1 LQLLANFFILLLLTN
16 NYWSFC
22 MKQVKNTAI
31 GIQQRSYISRL
42 PFYYGWV
49 ILIAG
54 AVGVLASI
62 PGQTMGVSVFT
73 DHLITSL
80 QLSRVGISSAYMV
93 GTLGSSLIISY
104 AGVLFDRYGARPL
117 AAVAVVFLSLFLLL
131 LVFSS
136 NISALLS
143 STGIPSPIAAFMV
156 VGFGFFGIRFFG
168 QGVLT
173 LVSRGMVAKWFSTHR
188 GLATGLMGL
197 TTSFGFSY
205 APQPLQHLVSQF
217 GWRSALGILSALL
230 MFLFLPFILTFFRS
244 DPESCGLEM
253 EQGLAKPKQNRS
265 GHSEDAHV
273 ELDLKDAK
281 KHAAYWVIILSLG
294 YWSLFNTAFTFHIVS
309 IYGEFGIDASQA
321 VKIFLPISVISVIS
335 RFLGSYLSDRIAI
348 KYIYIVYGLSLII
361 ASISM
366 MMLHTT
372 TGTVLVIIGYGI
384 GTGLFGMLNIV
395 TWPKLYGRKHLGA
408 VSGFAMSVIVAGSA
422 IGPWAFSMVYRFT
435 HSYQGTGLIGLVISS
450 FLMLAILF
458 IPFSTEQNK

>member
-1 LQLLANFFILLLLTN
+1 
-16 NYWSFC
+16 
-22 MKQVKNTAI
+22 MKQIKDTTV
-31 GIQQRSYISRL
+31 GIPPQRSYISRL

-54 AVGVLASI
+54 GAIGVLASI

-80 QLSRVGISSAYMV
+80 NISRVGISSAYMV

-104 AGVLFDRYGARPL
+104 AGVLFDRYGARPV
-117 AAVAVVFLSLFLLL
+117 AAVAAFFLSLFLLL

-136 NISALLS
+136 NIASLLAS
-143 STGIPSPIAAFMV
+143 IGIPSSIAAFAV
-156 VGFGFFGIRFFG
+156 IGFGFFGIRFFG

-188 GLATGLMGL
+188 GLATGLMGI
-197 TTSFGFSY
+197 TTSFTFSY
-205 APQPLQHLVSQF
+205 APQPLQHLINQY
-217 GWRSALGILSALL
+217 GWKSSLGILSALL

-253 EQGLAKPKQNRS
+253 ERGLAKPKKNRS
-265 GHSEDAHV
+265 ARSEDAHV

-281 KHAAYWVIILSLG
+281 RHAAYWVILLSLG

-309 IYGEFGIDASQA
+309 IYGGEFGIDASQA

-348 KYIYIVYGLSLII
+348 KYIYIAYGISLII
-361 ASISM
+361 ASIAM
-366 MMLHTT
+366 MILNTT
-372 TGTVLVIIGYGI
+372 IGTLLVIIGYGI

-408 VSGFAMSVIVAGSA
+408 VSGFAMSIIVAGSA
-422 IGPWAFSMVYRFT
+422 IGPPWAFSMVYRFT
-435 HSYQGTGLIGLVISS
+435 HSYQGTGGVIGLAVSS
-450 FLMLAILF
+450 CIMLAILF
-458 IPFSTEQNK
+458 IPFSTEKNKKRNNPP

>member
-1 LQLLANFFILLLLTN
+1 
-16 NYWSFC
+16 
-22 MKQVKNTAI
+22 MKQIENTAE

-54 AVGVLASI
+54 AIGVLASI

-80 QLSRVGISSAYMV
+80 NISRVGISSAYMV

-104 AGVLFDRYGARPL
+104 AGVLFDRYGARPV
-117 AAVAVVFLSLFLLL
+117 AAVAAFFLSLFLLL

-136 NISALLS
+136 NITSLLAS
-143 STGIPSPIAAFMV
+143 FGIPTSIAAFAV
-156 VGFGFFGIRFFG
+156 IGFGFFGIRFFG

-197 TTSFGFSY
+197 TTSFAFSY
-205 APQPLQHLVSQF
+205 APQPLQQLISQF
-217 GWRSALGILSALL
+217 GWRSALGALSAML

-253 EQGLAKPKQNRS
+253 ERGLPKPKKNRS
-265 GHSEDAHV
+265 ARSEDAHI
-273 ELDLKDAK
+273 ELDLKDARR
-281 KHAAYWVIILSLG
+281 HAAYWVILLSLG

-348 KYIYIVYGLSLII
+348 KYLYIMYGISLII
-361 ASISM
+361 ASLSM
-366 MMLHTT
+366 MMLHTVA
-372 TGTVLVIIGYGI
+372 GTVLVIIGYGI

-408 VSGFAMSVIVAGSA
+408 VSGFAMSIIVAGSA
-422 IGPWAFSMVYRFT
+422 IGPWAFSLVYRFT
-435 HSYQGTGLIGLVISS
+435 HSYQGTGIIGLAVSS
-450 FLMLAILF
+450 FIMLAILF
-458 IPFSTEQNK
+458 IPFSTEKNKKRSNP

>member
-1 LQLLANFFILLLLTN
+1 
-16 NYWSFC
+16 

-73 DHLITSL
+73 DHLISSL
-80 QLSRVGISSAYMV
+80 NVSNVGISSTYTV

>member
-1 LQLLANFFILLLLTN
+1 
-16 NYWSFC
+16 

-458 IPFSTEQNK
+458 NPFSTEQNK